1 MEDLYYSKYIPIEII
16 KLVKKDK
23 GVFNGYDYGKFL
35 NSSYPDIQ
43 GSLKELEYIKKEFPL
58 DEEFVREYDDI
69 PTIFA
74 NYFSFEENI
83 CDSIDNMLNDSRI
96 IISIIK
102 WYYNRIRPYQ
112 LAKLHNIEIGNLLL
126 DTMVTPSFPSGHST
140 QSYLIAY
147 YFGEIYPDIKKD
159 LLDLADKVCV
169 SRMAAKAHY
178 PSDIAFGKVI
188 GSDMA
193 NFLIKEK
200 KDLSVDKL
208 PFDEEK
214 FKGYVIRSFSKDI
227 PSEELKW
234 HTDGED
240 RTIIP
245 LNENDWKIQLDN
257 ELPKPFKGVIFI
269 PEGKYHRVIKGSSD
283 LKLKIIKGK

>member
-1 MEDLYYSKYIPIEII
+1 MEKLVYSEYIPVEIL

-23 GVFNGYDYGKFL
+23 GIFDGYPYQKFL
-35 NSSYPDIQ
+35 NESFPDIQ
-43 GSLKELEYIKKEFPL
+43 ESLKELQYLKKNFPL
-58 DEEFVREYDDI
+58 DEDFVREYDDI
-69 PTIFA
+69 ATIFSE
-74 NYFSFEENI
+74 YFSFQDNVRE
-83 CDSIDNMLNDSRI
+83 SIESIIDDSRI

-102 WYYNRIRPYQ
+102 WYYNRMRPYQ
-112 LAKLHNIEIGNLLL
+112 LAKLHNIEIDNLLL
-126 DTMVTPSFPSGHST
+126 DTMLNPSFPSGHSA
-140 QSYLIAY
+140 QSYIIANY
-147 YFGEIYPDIKKD
+147 LGEIHPKSKKD
-159 LLDLADKVCV
+159 LLYLADKICV
-169 SRMAAKAHY
+169 SRMSAKAHY

-193 NFLIKEK
+193 NFLIETN

-227 PSEELKW
+227 ASEELKW

-245 LNENDWKIQLDN
+245 LNENDWMIQLDN
-257 ELPKPFKGVIFI
+257 ELPKPFKGKIFI
-269 PEGKYHRVIKGSSD
+269 PEGKYHRVIKGTTD
-283 LKLKIIKGK
+283 LHIKVIK

>member
-1 MEDLYYSKYIPIEII
+1 MEKLVYSEYIPVEIL

-23 GVFNGYDYGKFL
+23 GIFNGYANQKFL
-35 NSSYPDIQ
+35 NESFPDIQ
-43 GSLKELEYIKKEFPL
+43 ESLKELQYLKKNFPL
-58 DEEFVREYDDI
+58 DEDFVREYDDI
-69 PTIFA
+69 ATIFSE
-74 NYFSFEENI
+74 YFSFQDNVRE
-83 CDSIDNMLNDSRI
+83 SIESIIDDSRI

-102 WYYNRIRPYQ
+102 WYYNRMRPYQ
-112 LAKLHNIEIGNLLL
+112 LAKLHNIEIDNLLL
-126 DTMVTPSFPSGHST
+126 DTMLNPSFPSGHSA
-140 QSYLIAY
+140 QSYIIANY
-147 YFGEIYPDIKKD
+147 LGEIHPKSKKD
-159 LLDLADKVCV
+159 LLYLADKICV
-169 SRMAAKAHY
+169 SRMSAKAHY

-193 NFLIKEK
+193 NFLIETN

-227 PSEELKW
+227 ASEELKW

-245 LNENDWKIQLDN
+245 LNENDWMIQLDN
-257 ELPKPFKGVIFI
+257 ELPKPFKGKIFI
-269 PEGKYHRVIKGSSD
+269 PEGKYHRVIKGTTD
-283 LKLKIIKGK
+283 LHIKVIK

>member
-23 GVFNGYDYGKFL
+23 GIFKGYDYGKFL

-43 GSLKELEYIKKEFPL
+43 ESLKELEYIKKEFPL
-58 DEEFVREYDDI
+58 DKEFVREYDDI
-69 PTIFA
+69 ATIFA
-74 NYFSFEENI
+74 NYFSFDENVG
-83 CDSIDNMLNDSRI
+83 DSIDNIINDSRI

-112 LAKLHNIEIGNLLL
+112 LAKLHNIEINNFML
-126 DTMVTPSFPSGHST
+126 DTMQTPSFPSGHSV
-140 QSYLIAY
+140 QSYMIANY
-147 YFGEIYPDIKKD
+147 LGEIHPKSKKD
-159 LLDLADKVCV
+159 LLYLADKICV
-169 SRMAAKAHY
+169 SRMSAKAHY

-193 NFLIKEK
+193 KFLIETN

-245 LNENDWKIQLDN
+245 LNKNDWKIQLDN

-269 PEGKYHRVIKGSSD
+269 PEGKYHRVIKGNTD
-283 LKLKIIKGK
+283 LKLKIIKGE